1 MFLKKK
7 EKGGVQVSS
16 PGRATPVQNY
26 KGVEGERFLHPKLFP
41 LISKTPK
48 LTETTRTVA
57 PELPLL
63 SFLLPFSR
71 FNSLQQVSVQS
82 LSFLLPIGVFSSS
95 FGALN
100 CENMLIFV
108 GQFWS
113 IFYA

>member
-7 EKGGVQVSS
+7 NVQVSS
-16 PGRATPVQNY
+16 PGRATTVRKY

-48 LTETTRTVA
+48 LTGTTRTAA

-63 SFLLPFSR
+63 SFLLPFSH
-71 FNSLQQVSVQS
+71 FNSLQQVSIQS

-100 CENMLIFV
+100 CENVLIFV

-113 IFYA
+113 VFYA